1 MSASKSLVHTISAG
15 YVHDT
20 GPIVI
25 AELGKEIIREH
36 AK

>member
-1 MSASKSLVHTISAG
+1 MSVSKSLVHTISAG

-25 AELGKEIIREH
+25 AELGEGIIREH
-36 AK
+36 TK